1 MKKLKEMLQNWR
13 KEREADGFI
22 IDNDIINLTYW
33 VMKNYSSHIEEEDIC
48 LIYDNLEINS
58 EIISLDNL
66 EEYEPATIEKI
77 TGHHFDYVKQQLE
90 KGYFY
95 LLDFYYVDSKGRC
108 QHRDNVSLKF
118 QSGYNAL

>member
-13 KEREADGFI
+13 KEREAAGFI

-66 EEYEPATIEKI
+66 EEYEPATIERI
-77 TGHHFDYVKQQLE
+77 T
-90 KGYFY
+90 
-95 LLDFYYVDSKGRC
+95 
-108 QHRDNVSLKF
+108 
-118 QSGYNAL
+118 ALTMSSNN

>member
-1 MKKLKEMLQNWR
+1 MKKIKNLLNNWR
-13 KEREADGFI
+13 KEREVDGFT

-33 VMKNYSSHIEEEDIC
+33 VIVNYCPNIEAEDIC

-77 TGHHFDYVKQQLE
+77 TGHHFDYVKQTIE